1 MKTFIFK
8 LLISLFFFYI
18 FFEIAIGSR
27 IDYFQEKIN
36 MFSDH
41 NARIEM
47 KEKLKNELKKAVEK
61 ENYFTEEER
70 ILISSFIK
78 KLRKELELDLDE
90 SK

>member
-27 IDYFQEKIN
+27 IDFYTDKIN
-36 MFSDH
+36 KLRDH
-41 NARIEM
+41 KTRIEV
-47 KEKLKNELKKAVEK
+47 KEKLKNELRKAIEK

-70 ILISSFIK
+70 LLISGFIK
-78 KLRKELELDLDE
+78 KIKKELDLE
-90 SK
+90 TNK